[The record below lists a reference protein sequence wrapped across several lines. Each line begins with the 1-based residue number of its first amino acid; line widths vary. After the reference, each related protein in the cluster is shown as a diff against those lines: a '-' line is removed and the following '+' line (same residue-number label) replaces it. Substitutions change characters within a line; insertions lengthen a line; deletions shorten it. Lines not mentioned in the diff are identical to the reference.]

1 MKWPKEPRREALIDS
16 IRLIAWFWRV
26 VVVEHQLA
34 DFVGHAR
41 QQRVALFHRQL
52 AALDRRTQ
60 QDLDVDLVVGGVDAG
75 GVVDEVGV
83 EQHAVLRGFDAAL
96 LGHAQVAALA
106 HHLAAQ
112 LAAVDAQAVV
122 GAIADFGM
130 VLAGA
135 LT

>member
-1 MKWPKEPRREALIDS
+1 LTGAPE
-16 IRLIAWFWRV
+16 
-26 VVVEHQLA
+26 
-34 DFVGHAR
+34 
-41 QQRVALFHRQL
+41 
-52 AALDRRTQ
+52 

-83 EQHAVLRGFDAAL
+83 EQHAVLRRLDAAL

-112 LAAVDAQAVV
+112 LVAVHAQGVV
-122 GAIADFGM
+122 GAVAGLGM
-130 VLAGA
+130 ASEAA